1 MREAAAKYEDG
12 QITREQYDFEDM
24 MQRNRISNVAF
35 IAQSAGEILIL
46 AILVG
51 ILFAL
56 HVNDSVANNNYG
68 LAVLIAYTTGCW
80 IVLAMPWFVWEK
92 HRPGKAIPPGLNIIT
107 VMFWT
112 LWRAMVQIWK
122 LKQTLLYLVGYLKG
136 PLKCL
141 IVRRQIY

>member
-12 QITREQYDFEDM
+12 QISRDQYDFEDM

-46 AILVG
+46 VILVG
-51 ILFAL
+51 VLFAL

-68 LAVLIAYTTGCW
+68 LSVLIAYTTGWW
-80 IVLAMPWFVWEK
+80 IVLAVPWFIWEK
-92 HRPGKAIPPGLNIIT
+92 HRPGQSIPAGLNIVT

-112 LWRAMVQIWK
+112 LWRAMVQIYK
-122 LKQTLLYLVGYLKG
+122 LKQTLLYLIGYL
-136 PLKCL
+136 
-141 IVRRQIY
+141 